1 MGDGLFIMAALRH
14 DRWRENL
21 YGRTEEAQHLRGFWR
36 TGLHHPGCQDCRV
49 DRHLRWLRP
58 VVTWH
63 RFSWSQAVFSVSRP
77 CRPDHP
83 AQACSLGALAPG
95 LQHRSQAQEIRPSNR
110 SSIEVVRLAGYAHLK
125 PELDR
130 LWTRL
135 SRPFC
140 SRLQLHSFARDWLCK
155 GTHGSVH
162 ALRPCAVCPAP
173 RLPAQDSQ
181 LRPAA
186 APALPA
192 YCWAWEVKLVSLCY
206 ALCLEPT
213 AIHEVWPEPRA
224 GTLLACLKATMMP
237 WSISWQMPRSG
248 SAVVHC

>member
-135 SRPFC
+135 SRPFLFQIAIAQFCEGLALQGDSWEC
-140 SRLQLHSFARDWLCK
+140 SRPPTVRRVSC
-155 GTHGSVH
+155 
-162 ALRPCAVCPAP
+162 
-173 RLPAQDSQ
+173 
-181 LRPAA
+181 A
-186 APALPA
+186 APAGPGLTAAPGGGPGA
-192 YCWAWEVKLVSLCY
+192 AGLLLGLGSEIGQSVLCAMLRTDCY
-206 ALCLEPT
+206 S
-213 AIHEVWPEPRA
+213 R
-224 GTLLACLKATMMP
+224 GLA
-237 WSISWQMPRSG
+237 
-248 SAVVHC
+248 

>member
-1 MGDGLFIMAALRH
+1 MAALRH

-162 ALRPCAVCPAP
+162 ALHQVENPRRDGFGHAAFDGAGGGPGAAGLLLGLGSEIGQSVLCAM
-173 RLPAQDSQ
+173 
-181 LRPAA
+181 LRTD
-186 APALPA
+186 
-192 YCWAWEVKLVSLCY
+192 CY
-206 ALCLEPT
+206 S
-213 AIHEVWPEPRA
+213 R
-224 GTLLACLKATMMP
+224 GLA
-237 WSISWQMPRSG
+237 
-248 SAVVHC
+248 